1 MSAVDELMSQLPL
14 DDIAAQL
21 GIDRAQAESAVQHAL
36 PALLYGVAANAED
49 HQAAESLGEALTQHD
64 PLDGAVDVSGIDVG
78 DGEKIVGHVFGG
90 NTDQVVSQL
99 ANAPQAAGLGAGL
112 TKKLLSILAP
122 IVLSYLERR
131 RSRGPP
137 GRPAR
142 RRPQVGPIRAT
153 ARSEPGA

>member
-99 ANAPQAAGLGAGL
+99 ANAPQAAGL
-112 TKKLLSILAP
+112 
-122 IVLSYLERR
+122 ERR

>member
-99 ANAPQAAGLGAGL
+99 ANAPQAAGLGGGECVDWAEC
-112 TKKLLSILAP
+112 
-122 IVLSYLERR
+122 VYLERR